1 MAGNLGLWIDHG
13 KAFLVEFNGKGEVR
27 RKLVSE
33 VEPHHRFH
41 GGAHSAKGFGSL
53 EAASESRAERRRA
66 NQLKTWYKE
75 VLEAVSDSDPSR
87 ILIIGPGEAKTE
99 FMHEVEKVGQLA
111 KKVVGMES
119 VDHLT
124 ENQIA
129 AMVRKY
135 FDPEASNGVP
145 PYRRPPGA

>member
-13 KAFLVEFNGKGEVR
+13 KAFLVELNGRGEVR

-33 VEPHHRFH
+33 VDPHTRYH
-41 GGAHSAKGFGSL
+41 GGSRSPKSAGAL
-53 EAASESRAERRRA
+53 EAAAESKAENRRA
-66 NQLKTWYKE
+66 NQLKNWYRE
-75 VLEAVSDSDPSR
+75 VISAVSDTGAER

-99 FMHEVEKVGQLA
+99 LLVEIEKNKAMA

-119 VDHLT
+119 ADQLT

-129 AMVRKY
+129 AMVRGY
-135 FDPEASNGVP
+135 FNPDGEGKVP
-145 PYRRPPGA
+145 GYRRAPGS